1 MTDYESREVAM
12 KTKHV
17 SFIFLAAGL
26 FLVSAPLFAHH
37 GTSITYKVDQTIT
50 MTGVITEFAYS
61 YPHPQIYF
69 DVKDESGKVEHW
81 GSEFGPTPL
90 MMKNLNWGWNRNS
103 IKPGDTVKITCNP
116 HKVPGATA
124 CLLKEFYINGKLF
137 PLSQEQ
143 LKQAKGQ

>member
-1 MTDYESREVAM
+1 MNIKLVGFVGLVA
-12 KTKHV
+12 
-17 SFIFLAAGL
+17 SL
-26 FLVSAPLFAHH
+26 LVLTVPLSAHH

-50 MTGVITEFAYS
+50 MTGTISEFTYS

-69 DVKDESGKVEHW
+69 DVKDESGKVQKW

-90 MMKNLNWGWNRNS
+90 MMRNLNWTWSRNS

-124 CLLKEFYINGKLF
+124 CLLKELVINGKMF
-137 PLSQEQ
+137 PLTADQM
-143 LKQAKGQ
+143 KQVKGQ